1 MHFMLRE
8 WLVGCLTAL
17 TNYSMYAIQD
27 GTHLSGPIH
36 FTSLIRPISFFLF
49 CLCADEFVGSGSGR
63 IEWQH
68 CFLSSYIDC
77 HIARARRTRYPA
89 RQRARVQ
96 RVKYAKHTHDAP
108 TCLPLQFYRKSTPQP
123 VVAITTRSYKHGQI
137 VRRLTAVGSAV
148 SLPVAASFQLIQHSP
163 KNWNSNVVRCH
174 NHIARH
180 GLRSPCLDH
189 IRPLL

>member
-137 VRRLTAVGSAV
+137 VRRLTAVGSAFPANTAYPKIGILTSFAV
-148 SLPVAASFQLIQHSP
+148 TIISLDTACA
-163 KNWNSNVVRCH
+163 
-174 NHIARH
+174 
-180 GLRSPCLDH
+180 
-189 IRPLL
+189 LLVLTTFVLC